1 METLRDLIVKIDFDN
16 VDLKTLA
23 RVDSLI
29 DEIEDS
35 LSDMG
40 HEIIEAAG
48 EFATLGE
55 VAETALH
62 DIQRESLIA
71 SATVDRLGDKF
82 GWATVKATALG
93 VAITSLLAMT
103 VAASGPTLAAIGA
116 LGASFLA
123 AGAGAAAFGAVA
135 IGALAQV
142 FETAKEIEKLEEKA
156 ANAKTSKERAAA
168 LKELASVYAGISE
181 EQRAALQSLQ
191 SFKDFWRG
199 FVKGFEKPVFKMFTY
214 GLKGVQ
220 TLLTKLEPTIS
231 GVADLFGNLARS
243 LSEKME
249 GYGAF
254 KFFKW
259 LEANAVD
266 SLKNLMATFG
276 NFGAGFLNLLRAFDP
291 IMDDVEK
298 GFLGMS
304 EGFKKWTDGLGK
316 NKSFQSFIEYA
327 KVNGPVF
334 MDVLGNLATIAGLLI
349 KELAPIGTVVLDGFK
364 ATTGFIIDNWG
375 AVKDTVIAA
384 GAAVG
389 TFIGLVK
396 GLQIIGGIVQLVKV
410 WRTGTLTLTAAQWAM
425 NGALLANPLT
435 WIVVLIAGV
444 VAAGVA
450 LYRNW
455 DTVKAKAI
463 ELWGALKEKFAA
475 IKDAVMDKLQP
486 VFDFFGRLADKWNA
500 FKDSIMSF
508 KMPSFGLPKWMGGN
522 GLIQPDGSH
531 ASGLAEVKKDGYI
544 AELHKGE
551 SVLTARQSNALR
563 QAGVLG
569 ENAGKPTIDLS
580 RAAAAPS
587 KTSNVTT
594 VAPSIAIHI
603 HNGAGGQPLDENKIV
618 EITKRELA
626 ALFENLAVKFGS

>member
-1 METLRDLIVKIDFDN
+1 
-16 VDLKTLA
+16 LA
-23 RVDSLI
+23 
-29 DEIEDS
+29 
-35 LSDMG
+35 G
-40 HEIIEAAG
+40 
-48 EFATLGE
+48 
-55 VAETALH
+55 
-62 DIQRESLIA
+62 
-71 SATVDRLGDKF
+71 
-82 GWATVKATALG
+82 
-93 VAITSLLAMT
+93 
-103 VAASGPTLAAIGA
+103 
-116 LGASFLA
+116 
-123 AGAGAAAFGAVA
+123 
-135 IGALAQV
+135 
-142 FETAKEIEKLEEKA
+142 
-156 ANAKTSKERAAA
+156 
-168 LKELASVYAGISE
+168 VYAGISE

-243 LSEKME
+243 FSEKME

-276 NFGAGFLNLLRAFDP
+276 NFGSGFLNLLRAFDP

-327 KVNGPVF
+327 KANGPVF
-334 MDVLGNLATIAGLLI
+334 MDVLANLATIAGMLI

-375 AVKDTVIAA
+375 AVKDTVLAA

-389 TFIGLVK
+389 AFVVAIK
-396 GLQIIGGIVQLVKV
+396 GLQVVTTIATLLKAWRAGTVAVTLAQLA
-410 WRTGTLTLTAAQWAM
+410 L
-425 NGALLANPLT
+425 NGAMWANPLT
-435 WIVVLIAGV
+435 WVAAGIAVV
-444 VAAGVA
+444 VAAGVL

-500 FKDSIMSF
+500 FKESIMSF

-569 ENAGKPTIDLS
+569 ENAGKPTVDL

>member
-1 METLRDLIVKIDFDN
+1 LDTLRDLVVRIDFGDT
-16 VDLKTLA
+16 DLQTLI
-23 RVDSLI
+23 RTDRMI
-29 DEIEDS
+29 NEIEDS
-35 LSDMG
+35 LRDMG
-40 HEIIEAAG
+40 HEINETSLEFELLRRAAERALEKVQQEA
-48 EFATLGE
+48 F
-55 VAETALH
+55 
-62 DIQRESLIA
+62 IA
-71 SATVDRLGDKF
+71 SAFIDNLGDQAS
-82 GWATVKATALG
+82 WATLKTTALG
-93 VAITSLLAMT
+93 AALFGVMT
-103 VAASGPTLAAIGA
+103 MAVAASGPTLAAIGA

-156 ANAKTSKERAAA
+156 ANAKTTKDRAAA
-168 LKELASVYAGISE
+168 LKELAGVYAGISE

-243 LSEKME
+243 FSEKME

-276 NFGAGFLNLLRAFDP
+276 NFGAGFLNLLHAFDP

-327 KVNGPVF
+327 KANGPVF
-334 MDVLGNLATIAGLLI
+334 MDVLANLATIAGMLI

-375 AVKDTVIAA
+375 AVKDTVLAA

-389 TFIGLVK
+389 AFVVAIK
-396 GLQIIGGIVQLVKV
+396 GLQVVTTIAALLKAWRAGTVAVTLAQLA
-410 WRTGTLTLTAAQWAM
+410 L
-425 NGALLANPLT
+425 NGAMWANPLT
-435 WIVVLIAGV
+435 WVAAGIAVV
-444 VAAGVA
+444 VAAGVL

-475 IKDAVMDKLQP
+475 IKDATMTAMQP
-486 VFDFFGRLADKWNA
+486 VFDFFGRLGDKWNA
-500 FKDSIMSF
+500 FKESVMSF
-508 KMPSFGLPKWMGGN
+508 KMPSFGLPKWLGGN

-587 KTSNVTT
+587 ATTKVTT

-603 HNGAGGQPLDENKIV
+603 HNGEGGQKLDEKKIAEHV
-618 EITKRELA
+618 RREIGT
-626 ALFENLAVKFGS
+626 LFEQLAIEFG